1 MVDVV
6 TIDGQTFRVGISRIA
21 RKASIDDGPNE
32 GTAKDY
38 TWIRD
43 VVGTLYSYTIYFD
56 VANGLSPADYDTL
69 YYLLSAPVEFHTLT
83 VPFGQ
88 STISFSAGITEL
100 EDNVILMDG
109 GNIWGD
115 LSVTF
120 KPRSPQRLPAEV
132 TDVG

>member
-1 MVDVV
+1 MAVV
-6 TIDGQTFRVGISRIA
+6 TIDSQTFSVGVSKISR
-21 RKASIDDGPNE
+21 KAEIPDGPNE

-43 VVGTLYSYTIYFD
+43 VLGTAYSYTIYFD
-56 VANGLSPADYDTL
+56 VANGLSPTDYDTL
-69 YYLLSAPVEFHTLT
+69 YYLLTEPVEFHTLT

-88 STISFSAGITEL
+88 STITFSAGITSVS
-100 EDNVILMDG
+100 DNIILMDD

-120 KPRSPQRLPAEV
+120 KPQSPQRLPAEV
-132 TDVG
+132 TNGN